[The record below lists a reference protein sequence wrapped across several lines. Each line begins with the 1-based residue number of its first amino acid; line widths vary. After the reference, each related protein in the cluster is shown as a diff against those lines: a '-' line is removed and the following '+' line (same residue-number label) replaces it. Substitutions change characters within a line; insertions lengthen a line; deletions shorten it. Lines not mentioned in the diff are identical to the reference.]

1 MIVNCRI
8 IDKIITWHT
17 TVLFSGT
24 KLTGITGLSHTSTA
38 SERTVFG
45 PRVLILRLFVLQARQ
60 TSRRRWVWRIDK
72 MILKVRNPEV
82 LGEKPVPAPLCP
94 PKTLTCTDL
103 GSKAGFRGVRP
114 ATDCLIYAWPSKLMK
129 IRQTRQQS
137 VPNSQDIPYWCCST
151 RKWSQFIVRISRST
165 S

>member
-8 IDKIITWHT
+8 IDKIIAWDT

-24 KLTGITGLSHTSTA
+24 KLTGITRLSHTSTA
-38 SERTVFG
+38 SERTVFS

-72 MILKVRNPEV
+72 MILKVGNTEV
-82 LGEKPVPAPLCP
+82 LGK
-94 PKTLTCTDL
+94 KN
-103 GSKAGFRGVRP
+103 SSQRHFVRP
-114 ATDCLIYAWPSKLMK
+114 KLSHALTWDRK
-129 IRQTRQQS
+129 RVSAVWGRRLQS
-137 VPNSQDIPYWCCST
+137 VPHSQDIPYRCCST
-151 RKWSQFIVRISRST
+151 RKWSQFIVRISRSM